1 MGVSRRMHLT
11 HIMSLSAGWS
21 LLPSRTLAAQES
33 AAVPADGRSP
43 EDIPNPGRTL
53 RFPRDFGAHPGS
65 RTEWWYL
72 TGSLQI
78 EGEAPR
84 RFGFQITFFRSRT
97 DVAPG
102 NPSAFAPHQL
112 LFAHAAVTDLAG
124 RRLLHDQRL
133 ARAGFGLAEASTRD
147 TAVRLRNWTLRREGP
162 TEQSR
167 YLGHI
172 EAGDF
177 VLDLRFDQTQPVLLQ
192 GQAGFSR
199 KGPDVT
205 QASHYYSHPQ
215 LRATGHLTLKR
226 PTGQSS
232 PPREAVAVTGLAW
245 MDHEWSETVMHPD
258 AVGWDWIGMNLADG
272 SALTAFRLR
281 RADGS
286 TLWTG
291 GSWRAP
297 GQPARAFTHGE
308 VQFAPG
314 RVWRSPATGA
324 AYPVSWTLTL
334 PQGRRYTVQAELDN
348 QELDSRGST
357 GSVYW
362 EGLSVLRDATGQAV
376 GSGYLE
382 MTGYASRLAL

>member
-1 MGVSRRMHLT
+1 MPMDRRRALARL
-11 HIMSLSAGWS
+11 MSLSA
-21 LLPSRTLAAQES
+21 LPPGAAAWAAQTE
-33 AAVPADGRSP
+33 AHGPADGRSP
-43 EDIPNPGRTL
+43 EDLPRAGRTL
-53 RFPRDFGAHPGS
+53 QFPRDFGAHPGS

-72 TGSLQI
+72 TGALQTV
-78 EGEAPR
+78 GPSPR

-97 DVAPG
+97 DVGPD

-147 TAVRLRNWTLRREGP
+147 TDVRLRGWGLRREG
-162 TEQSR
+162 EAAQSR
-167 YLGHI
+167 YIGHVD
-172 EAGDF
+172 ASDF
-177 VLDLRFDQTQPVLLQ
+177 LLDLRFSQTQPLLLQ
-192 GQAGFSR
+192 GQGGFSR
-199 KGPDVT
+199 KGPELS

-215 LRATGHLTLKR
+215 LQVGGRLTLKR
-226 PTGQSS
+226 GTPNGSRTEPLPVHG
-232 PPREAVAVTGLAW
+232 RAW

-297 GQPARAFTHGE
+297 GRPAQAFANGE
-308 VQFAPG
+308 VQFAAG
-314 RVWRSPATGA
+314 RRWRSPATGA
-324 AYPVSWTLTL
+324 SYPVAWTVTL
-334 PQGRRYTVQAELDN
+334 PAGRRYTVEAELDN

-362 EGLSVLRDATGQAV
+362 EGLSTLRDDTGRIV
-376 GSGYLE
+376 GGGYLE
-382 MTGYASRLAL
+382 MTGYASRLSL

>member
-1 MGVSRRMHLT
+1 MPMDRRRALARL
-11 HIMSLSAGWS
+11 MSLSA
-21 LLPSRTLAAQES
+21 LPPDVTAWAAPT
-33 AAVPADGRSP
+33 AARGPTDGRSP
-43 EDIPNPGRTL
+43 EDLPRAGRTL
-53 RFPRDFGAHPGS
+53 QFPRDFGAHPGS

-72 TGSLQI
+72 TGALQAT
-78 EGEAPR
+78 GPSPR

-97 DVAPG
+97 DVG
-102 NPSAFAPHQL
+102 SDNPSAFAPHQL

-147 TAVRLRNWTLRREGP
+147 TDVRLRGWSLRREG
-162 TEQSR
+162 EAAQSR
-167 YLGHI
+167 YIGRVD
-172 EAGDF
+172 ASDF
-177 VLDLRFDQTQPVLLQ
+177 LLDLRFSQTQPVLLQ
-192 GQAGFSR
+192 GQGGFSR
-199 KGPDVT
+199 KGPEVS

-215 LRATGHLTLKR
+215 LQVEGRLTIKPNAPNGSRHEPLTVQGR
-226 PTGQSS
+226 
-232 PPREAVAVTGLAW
+232 AW

-291 GSWRAP
+291 GSWRTP
-297 GQPARAFTHGE
+297 GQPARAFADGE
-308 VQFAPG
+308 VGFTAG
-314 RVWRSPATGA
+314 RRWRSPATGA
-324 AYPVSWTLTL
+324 IYPVVWTVTL
-334 PQGRRYTVQAELDN
+334 PEGRRYTVEAELDN

-362 EGLSVLRDATGQAV
+362 EGLSTLRDDAGRIV
-376 GSGYLE
+376 GGGYLE
-382 MTGYASRLAL
+382 MTGYASRLSL

>member
-1 MGVSRRMHLT
+1 MAWTRRHALAHL
-11 HIMSLSAGWS
+11 MSLSA
-21 LLPSRTLAAQES
+21 LTTARAA
-33 AAVPADGRSP
+33 PDGRSP
-43 EDIPNPGRTL
+43 EDLPRAGRTL
-53 RFPRDFGAHPGS
+53 QFPRDFGAHPGS

-72 TGSLQI
+72 TGALQTV
-78 EGEAPR
+78 GPSPR

-97 DVAPG
+97 DVG
-102 NPSAFAPHQL
+102 VDNPSAFAPHQL
-112 LFAHAAVTDLAG
+112 LFAHVAVTDLAG

-133 ARAGFGLAEASTRD
+133 ARAGFGLAGASTRD
-147 TAVRLRNWTLRREGP
+147 TDVRLRGWTLRREGEP
-162 TEQSR
+162 AQSR
-167 YLGHI
+167 YLGHVD
-172 EAGDF
+172 ARDF
-177 VLDLRFDQTQPVLLQ
+177 RLELRFSQTQPVLLQ

-199 KGPDVT
+199 KGPEAG

-215 LRATGHLTLKR
+215 LQVAGSLTLKHSA
-226 PTGQSS
+226 GAGS
-232 PPREAVAVTGLAW
+232 PHAPLPVQGRAW

-297 GQPARAFTHGE
+297 GGPARAFANGE
-308 VQFAPG
+308 VGFTAG
-314 RVWRSPATGA
+314 RRWRSPATGA
-324 AYPVSWTLTL
+324 AYPVAWTVTL
-334 PQGRRYTVQAELDN
+334 PEGGRYTVEAELEN

-362 EGLSVLRDATGQAV
+362 EGLSTLKDDTGRVV
-376 GSGYLE
+376 GGGYLE
-382 MTGYASRLAL
+382 MTGYVGRLAL